1 MIWMNI
7 LLADYITWERQCQPL
22 ICSFIASL
30 RGLNCRI
37 GFWLKTEQEK
47 QEIKLAHNYSPNL
60 ALLIHN
66 IQGGTIL
73 NFCSS
78 RLRSKKKKINE
89 RSRARVNESCVRTKI
104 FDREEF

>member
-37 GFWLKTEQEK
+37 GFWLKNEQEK

-60 ALLIHN
+60 ALLI
-66 IQGGTIL
+66 QMKMVSFLFVETYEGQTYQL
-73 NFCSS
+73 
-78 RLRSKKKKINE
+78 RLG
-89 RSRARVNESCVRTKI
+89 
-104 FDREEF
+104 